1 MYTIRAIKNVENGV
15 EEHAWPCAFYEV
27 TKYEEGPDAGKYKI
41 HAAGRVVVIPD
52 DVDNVFVENSKGD
65 TVYRYPNKS
74 KPTAAAVAIP
84 SQTDAE
90 LPRKEFRTV

>member
-41 HAAGRVVVIPD
+41 QAAGRVVVIPD
-52 DVDNVFVENSKGD
+52 DADAIYVENQKGD

-74 KPTAAAVAIP
+74 SKSSNATGSASSNHGV
-84 SQTDAE
+84 TE
-90 LPRKEFRTV
+90 KEFRA